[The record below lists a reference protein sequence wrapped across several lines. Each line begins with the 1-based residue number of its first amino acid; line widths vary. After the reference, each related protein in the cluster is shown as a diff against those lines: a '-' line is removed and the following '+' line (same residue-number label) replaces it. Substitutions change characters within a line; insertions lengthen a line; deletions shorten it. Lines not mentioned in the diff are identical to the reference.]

1 MVCIIFWIRL
11 TKTKA
16 YISANRPQYR
26 RWITAIVIDIS
37 LLIILTVWFVFPTV
51 RFRAIVAMTVLVPIL
66 IFFAKTITLSIKYTV
81 LCILTVCTY
90 IPLMIL
96 YLR

>member
-1 MVCIIFWIRL
+1 
-11 TKTKA
+11 
-16 YISANRPQYR
+16 
-26 RWITAIVIDIS
+26 
-37 LLIILTVWFVFPTV
+37 V
-51 RFRAIVAMTVLVPIL
+51 RFRAIVAMTVLAPIL